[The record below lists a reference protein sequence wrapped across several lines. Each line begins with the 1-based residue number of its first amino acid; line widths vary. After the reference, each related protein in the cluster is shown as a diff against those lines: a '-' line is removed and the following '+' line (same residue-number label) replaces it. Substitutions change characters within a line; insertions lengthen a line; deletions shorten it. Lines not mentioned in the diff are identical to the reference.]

1 MMLHGA
7 DQHLVTRL
15 EEEGFSGAEGHEV
28 DRLCRPSGEDEP
40 FGGRSTN
47 EVGDAPPSSFV
58 MLRSELAQ
66 VVDATMDIGIRF
78 VVGGFDGLDDTA
90 GLLGRRSV
98 VQIDQGLAIDLLA
111 KYGEF
116 VSYRF

>member
-1 MMLHGA
+1 M
-7 DQHLVTRL
+7 
-15 EEEGFSGAEGHEV
+15 S
-28 DRLCRPSGEDEP
+28 PS
-40 FGGRSTN
+40 
-47 EVGDAPPSSFV
+47 GDAPSGSFV

-66 VVDATMDIGIRF
+66 VVDASMDVGIRF

-90 GLLGRRSV
+90 WLLGRRSV

>member
-1 MMLHGA
+1 MLHGA
-7 DQHLVTRL
+7 DEHLVARL
-15 EEEGFSGAEGHEV
+15 EEEGFSGAEGYEV
-28 DRLCRPSGEDEP
+28 DRLCRPTGEDES
-40 FGGRSTN
+40 FGGRSTD
-47 EVGDAPPSSFV
+47 EVGDTPSGSLV
-58 MLRSELAQ
+58 VLRSQLAQ
-66 VVDATMDIGIRF
+66 VVDAPMDVGVCF

>member
-1 MMLHGA
+1 MVLHGA
-7 DQHLVTRL
+7 DQHLVARL
-15 EEEGFSGAEGHEV
+15 EEEGFSGTEGHEV

-40 FGGRSTN
+40 FGGRGAD
-47 EVGDAPPSSFV
+47 EVGDAPSGSFV
-58 MLRSELAQ
+58 MLCSKLAQ
-66 VVDATMDIGIRF
+66 VVDAPMDVGIRF

-111 KYGEF
+111 KYGKF